1 MAGKQFRFM
10 IQNNFTYYFVSNTF
24 FRPSEFLKNIQ
35 ENVYFFLAFFIAV
48 ENIDFMRDPLRY
60 F

>member
-1 MAGKQFRFM
+1 M